1 MWNYILNSINYI
13 DQEAYQRAKEKLY
26 EIGDLNALTDDEW
39 MSIIMY
45 GSHVGDVMRL
55 TYYKFVHKLGFNP
68 KAYWDALIMAL
79 LLGLVWNNALENAL
93 KDKRIKALIN
103 RTRYPRWTVYGL
115 VGGKWSDIQRDARKF
130 CAYMDE
136 LEAKYEK
143 EVVSNQ

>member
-26 EIGDLNALTDDEW
+26 KTDDINALTDDEW

-55 TYYKFVHKLGFNP
+55 TYYKFVHKRGFDP
-68 KAYWDALIMAL
+68 RAYWDALIMAL

-115 VGGKWSDIQRDARKF
+115 VGGKWADIQRDAREF

-143 EVVSNQ
+143 EAVANR